1 MRYLLFLFLLVC
13 SCSYAQTAL
22 DKMALDNVRSLIEK
36 EKYDKAK
43 NELDR
48 LLPLVN
54 YAPDNDIVNYY
65 FLLGV
70 CHYQKGDY
78 QSAIKAIE
86 SSLLF
91 FYKRK
96 ELDCEAHLKIAY
108 YLADSYLKLGKAQ
121 ESERI
126 ITIALVRCAKSWENS
141 TYTAKMYSILEEVY
155 NKNNVSAAILSQI
168 KNEQNDLPDSI
179 LGNLDLSLNQEE
191 PTIEDAEPSIQG
203 MTLKKYID
211 KIDSISYDYTINDH
225 IDLSIETLDEA
236 EKELKKSSLQYHS
249 HTRHLYLNKGN
260 LYFRIRDMKDAKR
273 QFLIAKE
280 LFERVN
286 DLSSLGYAKC
296 LNSLALVYQEEG
308 KYFYSTNL
316 LYAALGQV
324 KDKLSTNEDHYR
336 AYLAVCDDLAKNFY
350 LMGEKGQATNMWKDN
365 ISQAEKQGIWDIAYS
380 SACNY
385 SYAQLEMGNYKEGI
399 DVLRR
404 FMNNDFEYN
413 LKDAGFQNLLPLLY
427 FYGDE
432 NTFNTLN
439 DYTNFTKSNLTT
451 ILTSFSETE
460 RDAIWSERSRGLEMM
475 TNAICQKFSSPELRE
490 LSYNT
495 ALFTK
500 NISTKLPRYLADFVK
515 NSTSSEIQSIYNDY
529 LYNKKRI
536 INRET
541 SNDSLEIVHNQ
552 ISLLERKLFSY
563 MNDYRDLYDDTKIN
577 YHEIRKR
584 LGSKDVAIEFVII
597 AEIISFDSVS
607 YDYGAIINRS
617 KYDSPQFVKL
627 CNKDSLDLLFDYD
640 GILADQEFAN
650 NLYDINNS
658 KLYKLLIEP
667 IIPYIDSND
676 KIYFSPVGMI
686 HKINLMAVP
695 YDGKRLM
702 DDYTFVRVSSTS
714 ILLDDH
720 DNEVYNSA
728 LVMGGIDYNESI
740 QDMVS
745 NANNNHTSVNLVAER
760 SFTRG
765 TWDEIPGTLQEAT
778 DIDSLFLAH
787 SVSSTFLSHGMANE
801 ESIKALSGSS
811 PDILHI
817 ATHGFFYSDASKS
830 TSPLFSNI
838 RSEIA
843 KNLPM
848 HYCGLLFAGANNAW
862 IGQDVPNQIDDGILS
877 GYEISLLDL
886 SKTKLSVLSACK
898 TGVGDVDDI
907 DGVFGLQ
914 RGLKLAGV
922 ESIIMSLWNIP
933 DKETRILMGFFYS
946 NLMNGMEKHP
956 AFVNAIN
963 SMRELYPSPYYWAS
977 FILLDGLN

>member
-1 MRYLLFLFLLVC
+1 MRYLLFLFLLVS
-13 SCSYAQTAL
+13 SCSIAQTAL
-22 DKMALDNVRSLIEK
+22 DKMALDNVRGLIEK
-36 EKYDKAK
+36 EQYDKAK

-48 LLPLVN
+48 LFPLVN
-54 YAPDNDIVNYY
+54 NAPDNDMINYY

-86 SSLLF
+86 SSFLY
-91 FYKRK
+91 FYKK
-96 ELDCEAHLKIAY
+96 KQLDCEAHLKIAY
-108 YLADSYLKLGKAQ
+108 YLAESYLKLGKAQ
-121 ESERI
+121 DSERI

-141 TYTAKMYSILEEVY
+141 VYTTKMYSILEEVY
-155 NKNNVSAAILSQI
+155 KKNNVSASILSQI
-168 KNEQNDLPDSI
+168 MKEKADLPNSI
-179 LGNLDLSLNQEE
+179 LGNLELSLNQEE
-191 PTIEDAEPSIQG
+191 PNIEDKEPYIQG
-203 MTLKKYID
+203 IPLKEYVDI
-211 KIDSISYDYTINDH
+211 IDSISYGYTVNDQ
-225 IDLSIETLDEA
+225 IDLSIKTLDEA
-236 EKELKKSSLQYHS
+236 EKELKKCSLQYHPQ
-249 HTRHLYLNKGN
+249 TRRLYLNKGN
-260 LYFRIRDMKDAKR
+260 LYFRIRNIKDAKN
-273 QFLIAKE
+273 QYLIAKDM
-280 LFERVN
+280 FERAN
-286 DLSSLGYAKC
+286 DLSSLGYAEC
-296 LNSLALVYQEEG
+296 VNSLGLVYQEES
-308 KYFYSTNL
+308 KYFYSTNF

-324 KDKLSTNEDHYR
+324 KNKISTNKDHYR
-336 AYLAVCDDLAKNFY
+336 AYLAICDNLARNYY
-350 LMGEKGQATNMWKDN
+350 LMGEKGQALNTWKDN
-365 ISQAEKQGIWDIAYS
+365 ISQAEEQNLWNIAYS

-385 SYAQLEMGNYKEGI
+385 SYALMEMGNYKEGI

-413 LKDAGFQNLLPLLY
+413 LKDAGFQNLLALSY

-439 DYTNFTKSNLTT
+439 EYTNFTKSNLTT
-451 ILTSFSETE
+451 ILTSFSEIE

-495 ALFTK
+495 ALYTK
-500 NISTKLPRYLADFVK
+500 TISTKLPRYLAEFVK
-515 NSTSSEIQSIYNDY
+515 NSTSSEIQSTYNDY
-529 LYNKKRI
+529 LYNKERI
-536 INRET
+536 INKET
-541 SNDSLEIVHNQ
+541 SNDSLEIVYNQ

-563 MNDYRDLYDDTKIN
+563 MSDYRDLYDDTKIN
-577 YHEIRKR
+577 FHEIKKR
-584 LGSKDVAIEFVII
+584 LDSKDVAIEFVII
-597 AEIISFDSVS
+597 PEIFSSDSVS

-627 CNKDSLDLLFDYD
+627 CNKDSLELLFDND
-640 GILADQEFAN
+640 GGLADQEFAN
-650 NLYDINNS
+650 KLYDINNS
-658 KLYKLLIEP
+658 KLYKMLIEP

-720 DNEVYNSA
+720 DKEVYNSA

-745 NANNNHTSVNLVAER
+745 NANANHSSIDFVAER
-760 SFTRG
+760 SITRG
-765 TWDEIPGTLQEAT
+765 TWDDIPGALQEAT
-778 DIDSLFLAH
+778 YIDSLFLAH
-787 SVSSTFLSHGMANE
+787 SVSSTLLSHGLANE

-817 ATHGFFYSDASKS
+817 ATHGFYYSDVSKS
-830 TSPLFSNI
+830 TSPVFSNI
-838 RSEIA
+838 RSEIP

-862 IGQDVPNQIDDGILS
+862 TGQDIPNHIDDGILS

-898 TGVGDVDDI
+898 SGVGNVDDI